1 MKISPI
7 HLSHNQNIKLR
18 NQKSELKN
26 EQNFSL
32 KTFNNISNINR
43 FFILNNIAFGKNVD
57 VFKKMKK
64 EKDPDKLIELFKTLT
79 QKAQDNVNGV
89 VEHEK
94 LKDENGKPL
103 LTLKGYLPACIEQQ
117 QLFYQSPDTIV
128 GHVVGV
134 IDHEK
139 LKDEDGN
146 PLLTLKEYL
155 PACTKQPS
163 LFSQSPDTIVGHVVD
178 VIDHEKLKDEDGN
191 PLLTLKEY
199 LPVCID
205 QPSLLTI
212 SPDTIVS
219 NVVGVVEHE
228 KLKDEDGKPLLTLEE
243 YLPVCIKQPSLFSQ
257 SPDTIA
263 EHIKAL
269 LFINKDRLYFKEGE
283 IDKNVLIKH
292 VFKRPI
298 LLSCTNKLNYSYL
311 LREKMFPMG
320 NPKGVSGS
328 TKVIK
333 KLSDYLSQHPNE
345 KFSFTIIK
353 DDMSKE
359 FIDFANK
366 LAKEAT
372 GKDDVFNISCIEIE

>member
-103 LTLKGYLPACIEQQ
+103 LTLKEYLPACIEQQ

-139 LKDEDGN
+139 LKDENGK
-146 PLLTLKEYL
+146 PLLTLKGYL
-155 PACTKQPS
+155 PACIEQQQ
-163 LFSQSPDTIVGHVVD
+163 LFYQSPDTIVGH
-178 VIDHEKLKDEDGN
+178 
-191 PLLTLKEY
+191 
-199 LPVCID
+199 
-205 QPSLLTI
+205 
-212 SPDTIVS
+212 
-219 NVVGVVEHE
+219 VVGVVEHE

-372 GKDDVFNISCIEIE
+372 GKDDVFNISCIEIK